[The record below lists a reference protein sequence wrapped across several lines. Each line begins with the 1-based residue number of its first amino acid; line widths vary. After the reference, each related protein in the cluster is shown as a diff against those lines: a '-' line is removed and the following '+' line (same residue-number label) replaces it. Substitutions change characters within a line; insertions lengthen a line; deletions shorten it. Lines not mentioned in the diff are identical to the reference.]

1 MNASNMF
8 NFDEA
13 AVSQMENIR
22 RIGLRRLR
30 NRGEID
36 DFVQETL
43 TRAYAKRDQLR
54 DEAKFDRWIA
64 VIARNLAAEW
74 NRNAFYR
81 NEGEDATD
89 EIPEA
94 ADYRTPHDA
103 LEEKEEREQLHRAM
117 GRLNEDDREMLRDRY
132 FDEASYQELQQK
144 YGLSYSAVGF
154 RLHRA
159 KARLRKLLTSTA
171 AAFAA
176 AFAGFGRAALGGTL
190 LMTKSTKIAVGAA
203 AVAAGVLIGG
213 YVWINSD
220 GEETDAAPN
229 DNPLTIEEQSPRIT
243 PLSDLKSSGSQSA
256 ERADRQPEAVEG
268 AGDSAAT
275 TQSSD
280 VESQTAANS
289 AGETEPSDAPATDP
303 EKTDDETKSA
313 AEAYEPPMRYRF
325 EGLNIVADLEI
336 PYDIALNGG
345 KVSYKVP
352 DGSLSWTV
360 EFPPGSLLRYPGQ
373 VLTEEGL
380 GLADEDKTGDFIVHL
395 NVVGQ

>member
-1 MNASNMF
+1 MYESNMF

-74 NRNAFYR
+74 NRSAFYR
-81 NEGEDATD
+81 NEREEPID
-89 EIPEA
+89 EIPEPP
-94 ADYRTPHDA
+94 DFKTPHDI

-132 FDEASYQELQQK
+132 FEDASYQELQQK

-176 AFAGFGRAALGGTL
+176 FAGFGRAALGGTL
-190 LMTKSTKIAVGAA
+190 LMTNSTKIAVGAA

-213 YVWINSD
+213 YIWIHSG

-229 DNPLTIEEQSPRIT
+229 DNPLTIEEQSPRIA
-243 PLSDLKSSGSQSA
+243 PRSDQKSSGSQSA
-256 ERADRQPEAVEG
+256 ERADRQPEADEG
-268 AGDSAAT
+268 AGDSAAP

-280 VESQTAANS
+280 VESQTADS
-289 AGETEPSDAPATDP
+289 AGNTEPSDAPATDP

-313 AEAYEPPMRYRF
+313 AEAYEAPMRYRF

-395 NVVGQ
+395 NVVGK